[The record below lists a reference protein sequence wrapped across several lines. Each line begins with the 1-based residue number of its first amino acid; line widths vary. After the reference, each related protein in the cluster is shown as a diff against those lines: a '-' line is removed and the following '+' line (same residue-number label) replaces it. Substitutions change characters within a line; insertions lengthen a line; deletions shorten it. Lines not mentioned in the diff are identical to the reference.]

1 MINFRC
7 CPGLSR
13 FMCNCLFTV
22 DQTMVN
28 PEEECVYFCGNS
40 LGLCPKKTRE
50 YMEVEIDK
58 WEKT

>member
-1 MINFRC
+1 
-7 CPGLSR
+7 
-13 FMCNCLFTV
+13 
-22 DQTMVN
+22 MVN